1 MEMQIVWNRCVTSIR
16 FCSFPS
22 DGYNAVSV
30 CLLAKLQGGRR
41 PFDAT
46 QRRSRS
52 VTSVPIPKES
62 GVFLPGYP
70 PVIPAP
76 EGDRNDG

>member
-1 MEMQIVWNRCVTSIR
+1 MEMQIVWNRCATSIR
-16 FCSFPS
+16 FCSFPG

-30 CLLAKLQGGRR
+30 CLLARFQSGYR
-41 PFDAT
+41 PFDAN

-62 GVFLPGYP
+62 GVFLPGLYLFTLG
-70 PVIPAP
+70 AFKM
-76 EGDRNDG
+76 G